1 MEKKPSWKST
11 AFIINVVGILITLL
25 GAIQQYIPAS
35 TAAIISACLTAVFT
49 IANAV
54 TKLAPAAVDPS
65 PQPSPTRGE
74 GELPAV
80 EVKP

>member
-11 AFIINVVGILITLL
+11 AFIINVVSILITLL
-25 GAIQQYIPAS
+25 GAIQQYIPPS

-54 TKLAPAAVDPS
+54 TKLAPPAA
-65 PQPSPTRGE
+65 
-74 GELPAV
+74 PAEPAAPAIPPV
-80 EVKP
+80 EAKP